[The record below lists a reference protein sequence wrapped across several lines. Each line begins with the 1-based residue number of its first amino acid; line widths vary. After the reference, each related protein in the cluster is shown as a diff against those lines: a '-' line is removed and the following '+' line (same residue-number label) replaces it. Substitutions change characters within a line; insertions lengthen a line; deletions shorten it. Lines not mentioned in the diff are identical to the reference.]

1 MSESR
6 YRHLTAD
13 TIQDV
18 LVLTIE
24 EKELR
29 DYDMCKALESEMI
42 DAMSRFEARKIALD
56 FRNVDYMASFG
67 ITALIGLNHKLRE
80 LDGRLVVCNLSRW
93 VADVF
98 ASTRLLTGGS
108 ARTAP
113 FKGTRDLEAAIAELN
128 EAPADQ

>member
-29 DYDMCKALESEMI
+29 DYDVCKALESEMI
-42 DAMSRFEARKIALD
+42 DAMSRFEARKIALN

-67 ITALIGLNHKLRE
+67 IMALIGFNRKLRE
-80 LDGRLVVCNLSRW
+80 SDGRLVVCNLSRW

-98 ASTRLLTGGS
+98 ASTRLLTGGPTQ
-108 ARTAP
+108 AAP

-128 EAPADQ
+128 EAPSDQ